1 MDLCG
6 FYALVGTLPSLS
18 HTHHCVDD
26 EHVFM
31 IVYSMIVYDC
41 LCHFM
46 SMFVPML
53 LFALMLMMVVLL

>member
-6 FYALVGTLPSLS
+6 FYLPSLS
-18 HTHHCVDD
+18 HTHQYVDD
-26 EHVFM
+26 EHVF
-31 IVYSMIVYDC
+31 MIVYDC

-46 SMFVPML
+46 SMFVPMF